1 MSIDYI
7 LEKTPPVELLAGLA
21 EEATELAQAAL
32 KMRRVLD
39 GTSPTPTTKEAAF
52 EGLKEEI
59 ADVLLFLHLLDL
71 DRQRVE
77 YKKTMQR
84 KIARW
89 TDRLRKKEVPPDG
102 ANRSQKLQG
111 PAV

>member
-1 MSIDYI
+1 MSTDYI
-7 LEKTPPVELLAGLA
+7 LRKTPPAELLAGLA

-39 GTSPTPTTKEAAF
+39 GTSPTPTTKEEAF

-59 ADVLLFLHLLDL
+59 ADVLLFLRLLDL
-71 DRQRVE
+71 DRQRIE
-77 YKKTMQR
+77 YRKITQR

-89 TDRLRKKEVPPDG
+89 ADRLRKKEVPPDG
-102 ANRSQKLQG
+102 TGRSQKLQG